1 MSIPAVLFRN
11 RRLAAG
17 LLAGVAVATLAAC
30 GSSDDSSGTS
40 TTPATGSTGGP
51 GGGGGGAMSAYF
63 QCLQQNGVT
72 MNGPGGG
79 AAPSGG
85 AMPSGGPGGGNGGPG
100 GNGTPPSGAPGGG
113 NGTPPSGGPGGG
125 NGGPRGAMTISKPDG
140 VSDEVWTK
148 AQAACSTLA
157 PSAAATA
164 SAAATS

>member
-1 MSIPAVLFRN
+1 VSLSAVLLRN
-11 RRLAAG
+11 RRLTAG

-30 GSSDDSSGTS
+30 GSTDDSSGSS
-40 TTPATGSTGGP
+40 TTPANGSTGGP

-72 MNGPGGG
+72 MSGPGGG
-79 AAPSGG
+79 AAPSGAPGG

-100 GNGTPPSGAPGGG
+100 GNGTPPSG
-113 NGTPPSGGPGGG
+113 GPGGG
-125 NGGPRGAMTISKPDG
+125 NGGARTISKPDG

-157 PSAAATA
+157 PSAAPTA
-164 SAAATS
+164 SATS